1 MRFLHGLCYVAI
13 ACSISVSVAVP
24 TQANEKYPVLTEEL
38 ATGRTVWLNN
48 CEACHAY
55 GIAGA
60 PNPQRAGEWDQRVL
74 KPKSTLYQHAIEGFY
89 GESDTYMPPRGGNP
103 ELSEKEVMFAVDYM
117 VALANFH
124 LKNIQE

>member
-1 MRFLHGLCYVAI
+1 MRIVHGLCSVSI
-13 ACSISVSVAVP
+13 VCSIGVSVALP
-24 TQANEKYPVLTEEL
+24 TKADEKYPLLTDEL
-38 ATGRTVWLNN
+38 ASGRTVWLNH

-60 PNPQRAGEWDQRVL
+60 PNPQKSGQWDQRVL

-103 ELSEKEVMFAVDYM
+103 ELSEEEVMVAVDYM

-124 LKNIQE
+124 LENNQE